1 MRVSL
6 KNRLR
11 GFGKS
16 RRGNV
21 AMMFALSS
29 PVILMGIAVAVDFS
43 DASIVHSKLNAAAD
57 AAALAALTPAMMQQ
71 TNDAA
76 AAAADAMF
84 DAQANA
90 LGSVMTSVVSR
101 GASISNPNGVTSRQV
116 DFTYTVQINSLL
128 GSVLGQSLVNPV
140 TIKGESVAQAAT
152 PPNINFYMLLD
163 NSPSMAL
170 PSTADGIAAMQSLT
184 KTQDQNQ
191 GQGTSCAFACH
202 QAATNNGDTMGNPCS
217 DGSKPTLTY
226 SYSQDNV
233 TYNIPNSLCA
243 TTDKNGNPNGVTQ
256 VDNYALARQN
266 GIVLRL
272 DELSDGVA
280 TLMQTAQSYHISGI
294 YATPPVYQF
303 AAYTLDSSW
312 AIGITN
318 TRLMDLTSNYTA
330 SWASA
335 QPSFGIMEMYQ
346 NNYVCGNAACTAS
359 GGRGDDATNF
369 DNALSDINNT
379 MPTPGNGT
387 NQPGDTPQEVLFFVT
402 DGVEDE
408 ATGSCSQPLTNL
420 TPGTRCQAP
429 LDPTLCA
436 PIKAKGIKIAVLY
449 TEYLAVPLDTQ
460 YEKWIAPFQSTIAT
474 NLQACASPGLYTQVT
489 FGDNIGNA
497 LTNLFNLATQQAAL
511 SQ

>member
-11 GFGKS
+11 GFVKS
-16 RRGNV
+16 RHGNV

-90 LGSVMTSVVSR
+90 LGSVITSVVSR

-128 GSVLGQSLVNPV
+128 GSILGQSLVNPV
-140 TIKGESVAQAAT
+140 TVHGESVAQAT
-152 PPNINFYMLLD
+152 VPPNINFYLLLD
-163 NSPSMAL
+163 NSPSMSL
-170 PSTADGIAAMQSLT
+170 PSTNDGVAQMQNLTAMQG
-184 KTQDQNQ
+184 N
-191 GQGTSCAFACH
+191 CAFACH
-202 QAATNNGDTMGNPCS
+202 QGGTNNTDTAGNPCA
-217 DGSKPTLTY
+217 DGTLPTLSSNTY
-226 SYSQDNV
+226 CDTSKGHYQ
-233 TYNIPNSLCA
+233 I
-243 TTDKNGNPNGVTQ
+243 
-256 VDNYALARQN
+256 DNYALARQN

-272 DELSDGVA
+272 DALSDGVA
-280 TLMQTAQSYHISGI
+280 TLMQLAQTYHNSGI
-294 YATPPVYQF
+294 NATAPVYQF
-303 AAYTLDSSW
+303 AAYAMDSSW
-312 AIGITN
+312 SIGITN
-318 TRLMDLTSNYTA
+318 TRLMDLTSNYTTT
-330 SWASA
+330 WASA
-335 QPSFGIMEMYQ
+335 KSNFGVMEMYQ
-346 NNYVCGNAACTAS
+346 NNYLCGNAACTAR
-359 GGRGDDATNF
+359 GGRGDDATNY
-369 DNALSDINNT
+369 DNALGDINNT

-387 NQPGDTPQEVLFFVT
+387 NQSGDKPQEVLFFVT

-408 ATGSCSQPLTNL
+408 ATGSCSQPLQDL

-429 LDPTLCA
+429 IDPSLCD

-449 TEYLAVPLDTQ
+449 TEYLDMPLDMQ
-460 YEKWIAPFQSTIAT
+460 YQYGKWIAPFRSQIPTS
-474 NLQACASPGLYTQVT
+474 LQACASPGLFSQVT
-489 FGDNIGNA
+489 FGDDIGAA
-497 LTNLFNLATQQAAL
+497 LTKLFGVATQQATL
-511 SQ
+511 TQ